1 MEQIENMEAALETD
15 HDIYRS
21 GWKMLKAHGGE
32 AQSEA
37 LQRASELTRQDCQ
50 GEAERWKRIATAIGE
65 IAKAVPSL
73 SRH

>member
-1 MEQIENMEAALETD
+1 METD

-37 LQRASELTRQDCQ
+37 LQRASELTRQGCQ
-50 GEAERWKRIATAIGE
+50 GEAEKWKRVAAAITE
-65 IAKAVPSL
+65 IAKAIPSR
-73 SRH
+73 SAH